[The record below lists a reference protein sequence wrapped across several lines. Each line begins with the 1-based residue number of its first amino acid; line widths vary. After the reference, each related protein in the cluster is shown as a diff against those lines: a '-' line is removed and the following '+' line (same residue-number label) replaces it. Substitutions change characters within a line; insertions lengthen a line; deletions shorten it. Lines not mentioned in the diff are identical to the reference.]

1 MGQDIEQTV
10 IERPPYY
17 RPAPV
22 WIAAFT
28 FLLVVLLCVFLFCFT
43 GPWLLGG
50 GPVGPGSIW
59 PANFGPFGPPPG
71 PGPGGPPG
79 PPGPSGPPPVDGPGC
94 PRPTGLIGLQPG
106 FNDQERE
113 VRQLRRLA
121 FRNDFFAQLELGRRY
136 SAVRASD
143 RNIEAPI
150 EAAVW
155 YAVAIANPK
164 GYAPLDRAGPRGP
177 GFGGVW
183 QPVAVLDDCRQ
194 WERLAAYR
202 ALDRLLEHMST
213 EEQTKVRNRAIYVL
227 STLGP
232 DGFRTLGRIYDY
244 QYGPFG
250 EPAQDVVA
258 QEVLGRGPRG
268 PGQPPCVVATNL
280 FTRNDVD
287 AYVYNYLAMQTGD
300 VASYVALKDFERSA
314 PDRVSFGAFADA
326 KAKRWVPPY
335 EFYPPDAPI
344 GGVPFSDESRP
355 HGDDVYEYALSRLPE
370 LPFVHVGRAL
380 FYLGVTDAVPDTPA
394 QLTKRDITTLQAML
408 GLPMDGLMTNLL
420 SLRAVQYAAVNG
432 SAQAEL
438 ALAVM
443 YEEGIG
449 VPADYARSFYWFSQA
464 SLKGS
469 PEAKFAMASFFAR
482 GVEGVADQDKAKA
495 VVLRLASAMEGFVPT
510 AARLQAMLTQVAYL
524 PRPPVE

>member
-1 MGQDIEQTV
+1 MGQEIEQTV

-17 RPAPV
+17 RPV
-22 WIAAFT
+22 SIWIAAFT
-28 FLLVVLLCVFLFCFT
+28 LLLIVLCCVFLFCFF
-43 GPWLLGG
+43 GPALLG
-50 GPVGPGSIW
+50 GPVGPGPLW
-59 PANFGPFGPPPG
+59 PINFGPFGPAPPG
-71 PGPGGPPG
+71 APG
-79 PPGPSGPPPVDGPGC
+79 PPGGPGPLGPPPPSEGPGC
-94 PRPTGLIGLQPG
+94 PRPTGVIGLQPG

-136 SAVRASD
+136 SAVHTTD

-155 YAVAIANPK
+155 YATALANPK
-164 GYAPLDRAGPRGP
+164 GYTPLDRAGPRGTFAGP
-177 GFGGVW
+177 W
-183 QPVAVLDDCRQ
+183 RPVSVLNDCRQ

-202 ALDRLLEHMST
+202 ALDRLLEHLST
-213 EEQTKVRNRAIYVL
+213 EEQTRVRNRVVYVL

-250 EPAQDVVA
+250 EPAEDTVA
-258 QEVLGRGPRG
+258 LEVLGRGG
-268 PGQPPCVVATNL
+268 GGQPCLVATNL
-280 FTRNDVD
+280 FPRNDVD

-335 EFYPPDAPI
+335 EFYPPDAPL
-344 GGVPFSDESRP
+344 GAVPFSDESRP
-355 HGDDVYEYALSRLPE
+355 HGDDIYEYALSRLPE

-380 FYLGVTDAVPDTPA
+380 FYLGVTDAAPDTPA
-394 QLTKRDITTLQAML
+394 QLSRRDIQTLQAML

-432 SAQAEL
+432 SPQAEL
-438 ALAVM
+438 ALAIM

-449 VPADYARSFYWFSQA
+449 VPADYARSFYWFTEA

-469 PEAKFAMASFFAR
+469 PEARFATSTFFAA
-482 GVEGVADQDKAKA
+482 GVAGVADQDKARA
-495 VVLRLASAMEGFVPT
+495 LVLRLQSALDGFTPS
-510 AARLQAMLTQVAYL
+510 AARLQAMLTQLAYPPP
-524 PRPPVE
+524 PRP